1 MAEVFFFIAAIGA
14 LGGAVGVIWN
24 WNPFYN
30 VLALVVHLISIAAL
44 FLLLRAE
51 FLAAAQ
57 VVVYAGA
64 VMVLYVFVVAYIGGA
79 EPAEIS
85 PFGPKLRPVAILFV
99 GAILVEL
106 VIAFAGSGLKA
117 LDGEGAGY
125 QPGFGSP
132 GYIGDLLLTKF
143 LVAFELASLLL
154 TIAAIG
160 AVVLARRRRGTVD
173 EAAGDEQVLSVMD
186 ALRLPPG
193 TGSQKEAVS
202 GLPDV
207 HEPAPGSRPEIT
219 TGTSAGTDR
228 EGGW

>member
-132 GYIGDLLLTKF
+132 GYIGDLLLT
-143 LVAFELASLLL
+143 
-154 TIAAIG
+154 IAAIG